1 MDPIRIL
8 LADDHILVREGTR
21 QILERE
27 PAFHVIAEANNGQEA
42 LALVEEWHP
51 DLAILDSSMPL
62 LSGIE
67 ATRRIKKVSPQ
78 TAVLVLTAYD
88 DARYVAALLEA
99 GAAGYLLKNAR
110 SNDLIQA
117 VRRITLGTEAPV
129 KRRRAR
135 RSAGMETSA

>member
-8 LADDHILVREGTR
+8 LADDHVTVREGTR

-27 PAFHVIAEANNGQEA
+27 PAFHVIAEANDGQEA

-78 TAVLVLTAYD
+78 TAVLVLTSYD
-88 DARYVAALLEA
+88 DARYISALLEA

-110 SNDLIQA
+110 SNELIQA
-117 VRRITLGTEAPV
+117 ARRIIFGTDSPGRH
-129 KRRRAR
+129 RRTR
-135 RSAGMETSA
+135 RSVGVETPA

>member
-8 LADDHILVREGTR
+8 LADDHVTVRQGTR

-27 PAFHVIAEANNGQEA
+27 PAFHVIAEANDGQEA

-67 ATRRIKKVSPQ
+67 ATRRIRKISPQ
-78 TAVLVLTAYD
+78 TAVLVLTSYD
-88 DARYVAALLEA
+88 DARYVSALLEA

-110 SNDLIQA
+110 SNELIQA
-117 VRRITLGTEAPV
+117 VRRITFGTDAPG
-129 KRRRAR
+129 RLFRAR
-135 RSAGMETSA
+135 RSAGMETPA